1 VHQLPARDEGGE
13 VAACT
18 AAAAHGRDHD
28 HATSPAC
35 CHPHAV
41 QVVYLGHRAL
51 TVCHDCGTDS
61 GFLPCRE
68 AESLAEGHREQTR
81 AENVSLM
88 ALAATSA

>member
-1 VHQLPARDEGGE
+1 VDQLPVHVDGGQI
-13 VAACT
+13 AACT

-28 HATSPAC
+28 HALSLVS

-51 TVCHDCGTDS
+51 TVCHDCRTDS
-61 GFLPCRE
+61 GFLPSRE

-81 AENVSLM
+81 GTGSSLM
-88 ALAATSA
+88 AAGATTL